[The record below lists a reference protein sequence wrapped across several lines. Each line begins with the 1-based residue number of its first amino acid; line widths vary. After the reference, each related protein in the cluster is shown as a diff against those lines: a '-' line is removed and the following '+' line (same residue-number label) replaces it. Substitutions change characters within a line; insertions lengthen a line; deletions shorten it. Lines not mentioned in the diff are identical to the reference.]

1 MKKSKKLIVLIKVV
15 ITFILLYYLFK
26 NLSINDLSEVTKISS
41 LTLLSALLLHVLTI
55 LLCVY
60 RWQLILKGLSIQ
72 VTFLKSLEL
81 TMIGLFFNNFLPS
94 SVGGDAYKVY
104 YFSKN
109 SDTISKSLLSTL
121 IDRISGLIGAI
132 MLTFFF
138 GILYFSQIS
147 KIIKNQLNIQEWWFL
162 IILAV
167 IIAIIILF
175 YTLKKQFFK
184 DKLTVIQKFLSDF
197 FQFFKSQG
205 ITVIQSIAISLL
217 FNVTIC
223 LSIYLII
230 NNLENQTLKFQPLLL
245 LVPAISLAAIL
256 PISINSIG
264 VTEYLAVLLFP
275 IFGFTSKIVLF
286 SFLTWRFIGMFIS
299 LIGGILF
306 LFQRKTANQ

>member
-147 KIIKNQLNIQEWWFL
+147 KIIKNQLNIQEWCFL

-184 DKLTVIQKFLSDF
+184 DKLTVIQKFISDF
-197 FQFFKSQG
+197 FQFFKSQR